1 HPLRREPPAEPCSKP
16 LASLPGGGAAP
27 PPPKGAPRGPPGR
40 GLPHP
45 GRGAVDGPGRLRDRA
60 VRSRCCGT
68 RRGPSLPALSRSLP
82 FHTPGIRRGS
92 ALVTIVSDRSVV

>member
-1 HPLRREPPAEPCSKP
+1 WDPRADAHRKRLRPRQRV
-16 LASLPGGGAAP
+16 LATP
-27 PPPKGAPRGPPGR
+27 PPPEGVPRGPPAPA
-40 GLPHP
+40 LPHP

-60 VRSRCCGT
+60 VRPRCCGT